1 LVRPTTPRSP
11 VPTVSAFETIE
22 DSDDDDENIAPDAKN
37 NAVSLLTNGTIGSD
51 PLPGKASQN
60 GDTKPVPSTNMIR
73 SQSATG
79 SLHGAQHN
87 PVAADILRKEPE
99 HETFSRINIT
109 AVETPSPDEIEAYK
123 VLQKCLELREKY
135 MFREEVAPWEKE
147 IITDPSTPKPNPNPF
162 YYEQQTKTEHHFEMV
177 DGVIH
182 VYPNKDAKERI
193 YPVADAT
200 TFFTD
205 MHYILRVLAAGDIRT
220 VCYKR
225 LNLLEQV
232 ILLKWFFQCLY
243 LLYVFEPSNKIC
255 EILQWQQ
262 KVVQYSRLHAML
274 IYNLKHIAYK
284 RIPDVAKIFLCI

>member
-1 LVRPTTPRSP
+1 MVLFMYTPIK
-11 VPTVSAFETIE
+11 TVSNKLF
-22 DSDDDDENIAPDAKN
+22 
-37 NAVSLLTNGTIGSD
+37 SLLVYDYSYFVEVFSFHVCRH
-51 PLPGKASQN
+51 LFLS
-60 GDTKPVPSTNMIR
+60 S
-73 SQSATG
+73 S
-79 SLHGAQHN
+79 
-87 PVAADILRKEPE
+87 VAA
-99 HETFSRINIT
+99 
-109 AVETPSPDEIEAYK
+109 
-123 VLQKCLELREKY
+123 
-135 MFREEVAPWEKE
+135 
-147 IITDPSTPKPNPNPF
+147 
-162 YYEQQTKTEHHFEMV
+162 
-177 DGVIH
+177 
-182 VYPNKDAKERI
+182 AKERI